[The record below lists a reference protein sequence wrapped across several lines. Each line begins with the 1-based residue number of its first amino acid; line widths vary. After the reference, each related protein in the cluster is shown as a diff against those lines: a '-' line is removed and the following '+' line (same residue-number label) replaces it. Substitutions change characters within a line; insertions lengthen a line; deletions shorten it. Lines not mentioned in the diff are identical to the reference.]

1 MATTNSKPTE
11 AEDKPVLSER
21 TRSDLAQFGYAQSP
35 FTGALL
41 VGTPDNY
48 REVDQDE
55 HDRVAKESAKRRTA
69 KKASNLL

>member
-1 MATTNSKPTE
+1 MATTNKPAE

-21 TRSDLAQFGYAQSP
+21 TRSDLAQFGHAQSP

-48 REVDQDE
+48 REVEQDE
-55 HDRVAKESAKRRTA
+55 HDRVAKENAKRRNA
-69 KKASNLL
+69 KKDSTLL